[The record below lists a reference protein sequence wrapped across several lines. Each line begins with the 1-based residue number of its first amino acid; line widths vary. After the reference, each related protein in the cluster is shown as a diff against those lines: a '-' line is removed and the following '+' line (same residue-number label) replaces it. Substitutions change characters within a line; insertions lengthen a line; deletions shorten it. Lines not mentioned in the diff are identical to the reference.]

1 MGPEDISTHSVLKT
15 EAYPPQSKLML
26 AAPLLLLV
34 ASLSAQHCYSSDD
47 SSTPSPGLTA
57 QRCGTDNTMYYCPLD
72 ESCHPREERCTLAS
86 NCIDRHEVEN
96 KCYKSEIEKAYTIY
110 LGHAFPV
117 AAGSSLSEHQFI
129 QYRGF
134 TYEFAPRYGVQIL
147 DVNDP
152 DYKYLNQRNI
162 TRNGI
167 QNVGHSYCTW
177 LDTTLFAERWQ
188 KGDHNLF
195 TRKCE
200 KFPTALL
207 WYLTHGICS
216 TPRIPP
222 KRQDRYGLLEIEIDG
237 IFKDCNLVC
246 CYETTTTGVNGS
258 RATFKVNIVMHL
270 LSVRIIYDMICV
282 SLLH

>member
-1 MGPEDISTHSVLKT
+1 MGPEDISTLSVLKT

-26 AAPLLLLV
+26 AVSLLLLV

-47 SSTPSPGLTA
+47 STPSPGLTA
-57 QRCGTDNTMYYCPLD
+57 QRCGTDNTMYYCPMD
-72 ESCHPREERCTLAS
+72 ESCHPREEHCTLAS

-96 KCYKSEIEKAYTIY
+96 KCYKSEIKKAYTIY

-134 TYEFAPRYGVQIL
+134 TYEFTPRYGVQIL

-177 LDTTLFAERWQ
+177 LDTTLCAER
-188 KGDHNLF
+188 GG
-195 TRKCE
+195 RKA
-200 KFPTALL
+200 T
-207 WYLTHGICS
+207 TICS
-216 TPRIPP
+216 LENVKSFP
-222 KRQDRYGLLEIEIDG
+222 LL
-237 IFKDCNLVC
+237 C
-246 CYETTTTGVNGS
+246 CGTLPMGY
-258 RATFKVNIVMHL
+258 AAHL
-270 LSVRIIYDMICV
+270 EFHQSAKIAMDFWRLK
-282 SLLH
+282 